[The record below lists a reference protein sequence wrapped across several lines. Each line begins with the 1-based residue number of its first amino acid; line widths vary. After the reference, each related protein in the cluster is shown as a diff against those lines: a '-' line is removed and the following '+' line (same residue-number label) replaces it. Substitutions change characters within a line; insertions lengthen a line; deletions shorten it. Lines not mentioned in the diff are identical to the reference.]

1 MIKRFLLAGL
11 LAALAGAAAAQGD
24 APFTE
29 GAQYFR
35 VEPPQPT
42 STPGKIEV
50 LEVFSYAC
58 PACNQFQPHLNR
70 LKSALPPE
78 AQLVFLSA
86 AFNPGEDWPV
96 FQRGFLAAQALGI
109 AEKSHDAMFD
119 AVWLKGTLA
128 LMDKN
133 THRWYSQDKQPTIN
147 DLAKFYSAYGVKED
161 AFLSMAASFKIDSL
175 MRRSD
180 QQIKNY
186 EVDGTPTVIVNGKYR
201 VTPASAG
208 GYDKVGDVVLYLVA
222 REKRGGGAR

>member
-11 LAALAGAAAAQGD
+11 LSLFAGVCAAQG
-24 APFTE
+24 AGPYAE
-29 GAQYFR
+29 GASYFR
-35 VEPPQPT
+35 VTPPQPT
-42 STPGKIEV
+42 TTPGKIEV

-58 PACNQFQPHLNR
+58 PACNQFQPFLNK
-70 LKSALPPE
+70 LKAALPADAE
-78 AQLVFLSA
+78 LAFLPA

-96 FQRGFLAAQALGI
+96 FQRGFLAAQSLGI

-119 AVWLKGTLA
+119 AVWGKGTLA
-128 LMDKN
+128 LMDKT
-133 THRWYSQDKQPTIN
+133 THRWYPQDKQPTIN

-161 AFLSMAASFKIDSL
+161 AFLAMANSFKIDSL

-180 QQIKNY
+180 QQVKNY
-186 EVDGTPTVIVNGKYR
+186 EVDGTPSVIVNGKYR

-222 REKRGGGAR
+222 QERKAKGR